1 MMIAA
6 QLSALR
12 AQVNPHFLFNSL
24 NLIGVTALIG
34 DSKIVMQM
42 VEATGRILRYSLYHQ
57 ERMTALDE
65 ELEIVEQYLFL
76 QKCRFNDA
84 IEAEIHNDLEGEDIQ
99 IPTMSIQPIVEN
111 CFKHGFGNR
120 KSLHIHISVTW
131 EENKVSISVTD
142 NGVGFEPEKVLKK
155 EWGGIGLSNIQKRLE
170 LLYGPEEA
178 KMEIASIPG
187 ISSSVTLLIPQ
198 EVSSENINC

>member
-1 MMIAA
+1 
-6 QLSALR
+6 
-12 AQVNPHFLFNSL
+12 
-24 NLIGVTALIG
+24 
-34 DSKIVMQM
+34 
-42 VEATGRILRYSLYHQ
+42 
-57 ERMTALDE
+57 
-65 ELEIVEQYLFL
+65 
-76 QKCRFNDA
+76 
-84 IEAEIHNDLEGEDIQ
+84 
-99 IPTMSIQPIVEN
+99 MSIQPIVEN